1 MKIGVKVVPG
11 AKIAQ
16 IQPSIGD
23 DLKIWVKGRPKEGEA
38 NLCVIELLAKH
49 FNITKSQVKIVS
61 GYKSRNKII
70 EIVDLS
76 K

>member
-11 AKIAQ
+11 AKVTQ
-16 IQPSIGD
+16 IQPSIGE
-23 DLKIWVKGRPKEGEA
+23 DLKVWVQGQPKEGEA

-49 FNITKSQVKIVS
+49 FNVKKSQIRIVS

-70 EIVDLS
+70 EIIGVD
-76 K
+76 

>member
-1 MKIGVKVVPG
+1 MKIGVRVVPG
-11 AKIAQ
+11 AKVEQ

-23 DLKIWVKGRPKEGEA
+23 DLKIWVKGKPKEGEA

-49 FNITKSQVKIVS
+49 FSVPKSRVRIVS

-70 EIVDLS
+70 EIIE
-76 K
+76 

>member
-11 AKIAQ
+11 AKVEQ
-16 IQPSIGD
+16 IQPSIGS
-23 DLKIWVKGRPKEGEA
+23 DLKIWVKGKPKEGEA

-49 FNITKSQVKIVS
+49 FKVSKSQVKILS

-70 EIVDLS
+70 EIIE
-76 K
+76 

>member
-11 AKIAQ
+11 AKVTQ
-16 IQPSIGD
+16 IQTSIGE
-23 DLKIWVKGRPKEGEA
+23 DLKVWVKGRPIEGEA

-49 FNITKSQVKIVS
+49 FNVKKSQISIVS

-70 EIVDLS
+70 EIIGAS
-76 K
+76 